1 MESFKAGNLLVKIA
15 DKEEEFKQIFRLRY
29 EELLLSYDS
38 SKNFESKE
46 DKDEY
51 DEVCDHLIIIDTTNN
66 LVVGTYR
73 LIKKDQLKQLKT
85 FLTETEFDI
94 TPLKKYE
101 ILEVGR
107 AVVKEEYRNGAA
119 ISMLWKGVILYA
131 LSEKIDFMIGTASF
145 HGVDV
150 TKYQNAFSY
159 LHDKYLSSEDIRCYA
174 KEDSSSKLRLLEEY
188 DLTKAKEEMPPLVKG
203 YLALG
208 ATIGDGIYL
217 DKPFNSSDV
226 LIVLKIKDIN
236 ERYLKR
242 YLK

>member
-15 DKEEEFKQIFRLRY
+15 DREEEFKQIWRLRY

-85 FLTETEFDI
+85 FLTEAEFDI

-107 AVVKEEYRNGAA
+107 AVVKEEYRN
-119 ISMLWKGVILYA
+119 
-131 LSEKIDFMIGTASF
+131 
-145 HGVDV
+145 
-150 TKYQNAFSY
+150 
-159 LHDKYLSSEDIRCYA
+159 
-174 KEDSSSKLRLLEEY
+174 
-188 DLTKAKEEMPPLVKG
+188 
-203 YLALG
+203 
-208 ATIGDGIYL
+208 
-217 DKPFNSSDV
+217 KP
-226 LIVLKIKDIN
+226 IIK
-236 ERYLKR
+236 
-242 YLK
+242 